1 MTINLFQ
8 DRDTTQH
15 DLLNMLGGTSNPAQ
29 SNSQAQSNPNAPDYS
44 RIGNFY
50 KNQTP
55 LGVYNLLRFG
65 SERGGLEDVS
75 PFSMSDIGNWAI
87 SSGALTPYQL
97 EMAQQ
102 GKTVSNEDALMNL
115 VRSVSPPPQ
124 PPKVTTAPVQPITNY
139 TAQQEFLPQKP
150 LGGIQGQPPGSD
162 FTVEDYYRVMG
173 EQPPAQP
180 VAGMQSSTLSPEQ
193 FKQYIYSGGAD
204 DAEATRRGIEFV
216 TQQGMSPQDAVSLWN
231 QSLGTN
237 FSVNDYF
244 KTSGIQA
251 PSRSVVFGDS
261 ISSVMGYN
269 TDGSAD
275 TNYGKSLQDVLSNY
289 TGGVVENVATGGQ
302 TSSDALLGNTGYGTF
317 EKYIESNK
325 PDQVIL
331 RYGAADAIKLGDAS
345 KSLDNIE
352 QMIQIA
358 QRNGSAPVLVGV
370 SPFFGGADSIGGNI
384 AGYLTRE
391 SATIADQ
398 INEGIKQLAEKYG
411 LQFVD
416 VRSIPIPSGSLLD
429 GVHQDAKFGRQMAD
443 LIGNSIRGGSKPTMV
458 AEEPVTKRDIGKVE
472 NRAGAYATRMRQG
485 IGGLRG

>member
-1 MTINLFQ
+1 
-8 DRDTTQH
+8 
-15 DLLNMLGGTSNPAQ
+15 
-29 SNSQAQSNPNAPDYS
+29 
-44 RIGNFY
+44 
-50 KNQTP
+50 
-55 LGVYNLLRFG
+55 
-65 SERGGLEDVS
+65 
-75 PFSMSDIGNWAI
+75 
-87 SSGALTPYQL
+87 
-97 EMAQQ
+97 
-102 GKTVSNEDALMNL
+102 
-115 VRSVSPPPQ
+115 
-124 PPKVTTAPVQPITNY
+124 
-139 TAQQEFLPQKP
+139 
-150 LGGIQGQPPGSD
+150 
-162 FTVEDYYRVMG
+162 
-173 EQPPAQP
+173 
-180 VAGMQSSTLSPEQ
+180 
-193 FKQYIYSGGAD
+193 
-204 DAEATRRGIEFV
+204 
-216 TQQGMSPQDAVSLWN
+216 
-231 QSLGTN
+231 
-237 FSVNDYF
+237 
-244 KTSGIQA
+244 
-251 PSRSVVFGDS
+251 
-261 ISSVMGYN
+261 MGYN

-458 AEEPVTKRDIGKVE
+458 AEEPVTKRDTGKVE
-472 NRAGAYATRMRQG
+472 NRAGAYATGMRQG